1 MVFQKIL
8 EIFSYIYTCETISP
22 LMAPPELRGPWSLQ
36 TWFCTMLL
44 SFHVLFSFSGT
55 VILLQK
61 IFEICFYKNI
71 CKNSFPHC
79 GLTRPLGAMIFTTLI
94 LHYMRMLSYKF
105 QHSRPN
111 GSWEEDFL
119 IFSLYITMQNF
130 DPPSWP
136 NPTPR
141 GHDLHNF
148 DSILHEDAVI

>member
-1 MVFQKIL
+1 MAPSTPPLPWIKQKAISESCGLSVNFSFSGQVVFQKIL

-79 GLTRPLGAMIFTTLI
+79 GLTRPLG
-94 LHYMRMLSYKF
+94 
-105 QHSRPN
+105 P
-111 GSWEEDFL
+111 W
-119 IFSLYITMQNF
+119 FSQLWFYITWGCCHISFN
-130 DPPSWP
+130 
-136 NPTPR
+136 
-141 GHDLHNF
+141 
-148 DSILHEDAVI
+148 ILGQMVLEKKIF